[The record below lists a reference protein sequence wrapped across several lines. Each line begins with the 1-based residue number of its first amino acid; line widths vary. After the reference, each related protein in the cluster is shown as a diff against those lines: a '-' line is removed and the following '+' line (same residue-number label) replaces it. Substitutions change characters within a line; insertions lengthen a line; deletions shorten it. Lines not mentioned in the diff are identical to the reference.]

1 MIDSRIKES
10 LDKTTIKRVPNS
22 PYAYT
27 PFMNLDSLQACGL
40 DVSNMSNKILIYD
53 TRTYYF
59 NLSTLIAIFG
69 ESDSKRVASN
79 FMRTKEFHNLV
90 EYNTNKLTDLP
101 EEERKKY
108 YNTPAYDKKLDMI
121 HASYKENNKK
131 HIPCCGGVFVHPSI
145 LLNALI
151 WCNHLIAA
159 ELNTLVTIIL
169 LHQGVNEQ
177 KSIEPLVAAEVEE
190 LKQDASNK
198 KEYIEKMKMHEELP
212 KDDRFNKYIIYDQLH
227 ATTLPAAYKV
237 TRPHRIAMKLRDCV
251 NKQLILVRYFDE
263 DQYVYDQEFPDD
275 YPILFELHV
284 VSPKCLNKFVA
295 DNTVKQVNKETSEVK
310 IMRNAIPVSP
320 ALMSTFPY
328 NDGNANE
335 NFKRLYGTDIEIESV
350 DEKLSSYNI
359 SLLKDLLIDF
369 TIDYVA
375 LDKF

>member
-22 PYAYT
+22 PYAYA
-27 PFMNLDSLQACGL
+27 PFMNLESLQACGL
-40 DVSNMSNKILIYD
+40 DISNMSNKILIYD

-59 NLSTLIAIFG
+59 NLSTLIAAFG
-69 ESDSKRVASN
+69 ESDSKRIASN
-79 FMRTKEFHNLV
+79 FMRTKEFRNLI

-108 YNTPAYDKKLDMI
+108 YNTPAYDKRLDMI
-121 HASYKENNKK
+121 NASYKENNKK

-169 LHQGVNEQ
+169 LHQGANEE
-177 KSIEPLVAAEVEE
+177 KSIEPLITTETEE
-190 LKQDASNK
+190 LKQDASDK
-198 KEYIEKMKMHEELP
+198 KDYIEKMKTHEELP
-212 KDDRFNKYIIYDQLH
+212 KDDRFNKYVIYDQLH
-227 ATTLPAAYKV
+227 ATTLPATYKV
-237 TRPHRIAMKLRDCV
+237 TRPRKIAKKLQDCV

-263 DQYVYDQEFPDD
+263 DQYIYDQEFPDD

-284 VSPKCLNKFVA
+284 VSPKRLNKFIA
-295 DNTVKQVNKETSEVK
+295 DNTVKQVNKETGEVK
-310 IMRNAIPVSP
+310 LIRNAIPVSP
-320 ALMSTFPY
+320 VLMSTFPY
-328 NDGNANE
+328 NDGNASE
-335 NFKRLYGTDIEIESV
+335 NFKRLYESDIEIESA
-350 DEKLSSYNI
+350 DGKLSSYNI